1 MDSLPELQ
9 NNTLFLSLFS
19 EFSHIP
25 ISVLQ
30 FLTEDLE
37 QYLYS
42 YTSLKGN
49 IWRDFIN
56 LWAEKPYKLFNSS
69 LNKTWSSEMTFYMH

>member
-1 MDSLPELQ
+1 MDCRESASGFWSMHIQVTSAELTDSLPELQ
-9 NNTLFLSLFS
+9 NNTLCLSLFS

-37 QYLYS
+37 QYLHS

-49 IWRDFIN
+49 I
-56 LWAEKPYKLFNSS
+56 
-69 LNKTWSSEMTFYMH
+69 